1 MTDERL
7 AEIDARLKARV
18 EDESDWSGIADLLA
32 EVRRLRGLATELMR
46 MSSEV
51 LAFCEPGCQH
61 PVCVRDREIV
71 AEARE
76 ALAYGAPKGEKLGE
90 SCGNG
95 GEN

>member
-32 EVRRLRGLATELMR
+32 EVRRLR
-46 MSSEV
+46 
-51 LAFCEPGCQH
+51 
-61 PVCVRDREIV
+61 
-71 AEARE
+71 E
-76 ALAYGAPKGEKLGE
+76 ALDVVRHGCCGIGLVEMASRVLGWPVPAAHPALASGATKGGKLGE